1 MAINI
6 QNVSLRISAGL
17 PKQFPKDKIPQI
29 AFSGRSNVGK
39 SSLINTLLNRKSL
52 ARVSSMP
59 GKTITINFYDV
70 DKKLFLTD
78 LPGYGYAKRT
88 PEDKKKWSALTD
100 GYFTNNPNIDLLR
113 LVVQLVDIRTGITK
127 DDEMMLNYLT
137 ESDIPFV
144 IAVTK
149 SDKPNKTERNASLE
163 KITSHPL
170 VVEGCA
176 VIPFSSLNGEGRSQ
190 LWSEILKA
198 ADLPGRI

>member
-6 QNVSLRISAGL
+6 QNVSLRISAGI
-17 PKQFPKDKIPQI
+17 PKQFPKDAIPQI

-70 DKKLFLTD
+70 DKKLFLAD
-78 LPGYGYAKRT
+78 LPGYGYAKRA

-127 DDEMMLNYLT
+127 DDEMMLAYL
-137 ESDIPFV
+137 SDAEIPFV

-149 SDKPNKTERNASLE
+149 SDKPNKTEKNASLE
-163 KITSHPL
+163 KIASHPL
-170 VVEGCA
+170 VPNDCA
-176 VIPFSSLNGEGRSQ
+176 IIPFSSLNGEGRSQ